1 MSAERIENTMRL
13 GERLRQERLRRH
25 LSQEA
30 LAEALGA
37 SPKSISRWEHD
48 QVVPQAYVRL
58 QLCRF
63 FGLPPEHLF
72 GDSEAQAL
80 PTRLWV
86 VPSPRN
92 PFFTGRE
99 ELLQQIHTSL
109 CVDHPAALGPSCALH
124 GLGGI
129 GKTHLAL
136 EYAYRHAPEY
146 AAVFWITAESAKTIL
161 TSFLTIAAMLQ
172 LPDQQEADQ
181 QRIIVAVQRWLT
193 THSGWLLIWDNLEE
207 MELLQRFLPP
217 ASRGAVLITTQR
229 QALGT
234 LAQGLELPTMTPEE
248 GMLLLL
254 RRAKVL
260 SPQVMS
266 EQMHQ
271 LAVSNPTEYAAAREL
286 VTVMGGL
293 PLALDQAGAYIEE
306 TGCNLSDYLQRY
318 ESQRAQLLER
328 RGTPGGDHPHSV
340 ASTFRLSSQRVE
352 RDHPAAAEVLRLC
365 AFLYAEAIPEELFVA
380 EGFQHE
386 AVEEPVAADSYQ
398 LDLTI
403 AALRTFS
410 LVQRHPETRTLSI
423 HRLVQAVIR
432 EEMSEQERE
441 MWQQRTLRLLD
452 ALFPEVTYEAW
463 RQCERLLPHVL
474 MCATPIP
481 DHGGNQELLKVLRKA
496 ADYLRERAQ
505 YEQAESL
512 YQRALRIW
520 KRPLEPEHPEVVH
533 ALFGLAL
540 LYSEQGKYEQAEPLY
555 QRALHIWEQTL
566 GPEHLEMARPLNG
579 LANLYSGQGKYEQAE
594 PLYQRALRIWEQ
606 TLGPEHPKVAYPL
619 HNLAL
624 LYFKQGEYEQAEPLY
639 QRALAIDEQAYG
651 PQHPDVAYPLHNLAD
666 LYVAQGKYEQAE
678 PLYRR
683 ALRIWEQALGPEHPQ
698 VAYPLSGLAT
708 LYREQGS
715 YEQAEPLYQRA
726 LAIREQHLGQQHRE
740 TAKSLADLARLYEKR
755 GNDEQAMSLLQ
766 RACSTFEQL
775 LGRAHPETTKAMSD
789 YHDLL
794 EQRKRATEGV
804 RRYSTSPDYRPAESQ
819 PQSPISLDLAPHPA
833 W

>member
-207 MELLQRFLPP
+207 MEFLQRFLPP

-432 EEMSEQERE
+432 EEMSEHERE
-441 MWQQRTLRLLD
+441 MWQQRMLRLLD

-474 MCATPIP
+474 MCATTIP

-505 YEQAESL
+505 YEQAEPL

-520 KRPLEPEHPEVVH
+520 K
-533 ALFGLAL
+533 
-540 LYSEQGKYEQAEPLY
+540 
-555 QRALHIWEQTL
+555 
-566 GPEHLEMARPLNG
+566 
-579 LANLYSGQGKYEQAE
+579 
-594 PLYQRALRIWEQ
+594 Q

-651 PQHPDVAYPLHNLAD
+651 PQHPDVAYPLYNLAN

-740 TAKSLADLARLYEKR
+740 TAKSLADLGRLYEKR
-755 GNDEQAMSLLQ
+755 GNDEQAMSVLQ

>member
-37 SPKSISRWEHD
+37 SPKSISRWENE
-48 QVVPQAYVRL
+48 QVVPQAYARL

-146 AAVFWITAESAKTIL
+146 AAVFWITAESAKTVL

-172 LPDQQEADQ
+172 LPEQQEADQ
-181 QRIIVAVQRWLT
+181 QRIIVAVQRWLA

-207 MELLQRFLPP
+207 MEFLQRFLPP

-234 LAQGLELPTMTPEE
+234 LAQGLELPTMTQEE
-248 GMLLLL
+248 GVLLLL

-260 SPQVMS
+260 SSQAMS

-271 LAVSNPTEYAAAREL
+271 LAMSKPPEYAAAREL

-386 AVEEPVAADSYQ
+386 AVEELAAADSYQ

-540 LYSEQGKYEQAEPLY
+540 LYSEQG
-555 QRALHIWEQTL
+555 
-566 GPEHLEMARPLNG
+566 
-579 LANLYSGQGKYEQAE
+579 
-594 PLYQRALRIWEQ
+594 
-606 TLGPEHPKVAYPL
+606 
-619 HNLAL
+619 
-624 LYFKQGEYEQAEPLY
+624 EYEQAEPLY

-740 TAKSLADLARLYEKR
+740 TAKSLADLGRLYEKR
-755 GNDEQAMSLLQ
+755 GNDEQAMSVLQ

>member
-48 QVVPQAYVRL
+48 QVVPQAYARL

-109 CVDHPAALGPSCALH
+109 CVDHLAALGPSCALH

-146 AAVFWITAESAKTIL
+146 AAVFWITAESAKTVL

-293 PLALDQAGAYIEE
+293 PLALDQAGAYVEE

-340 ASTFRLSSQRVE
+340 GSTFRLSSQRVE

-386 AVEEPVAADSYQ
+386 AVEELAAADSYQ

-520 KRPLEPEHPEVVH
+520 KRPLEPEHPEVAH
-533 ALFGLAL
+533 ALFGLAN
-540 LYSEQGKYEQAEPLY
+540 LYSEQGK
-555 QRALHIWEQTL
+555 
-566 GPEHLEMARPLNG
+566 
-579 LANLYSGQGKYEQAE
+579 
-594 PLYQRALRIWEQ
+594 
-606 TLGPEHPKVAYPL
+606 
-619 HNLAL
+619 
-624 LYFKQGEYEQAEPLY
+624 YEQAEPLY

-804 RRYSTSPDYRPAESQ
+804 RR
-819 PQSPISLDLAPHPA
+819 
-833 W
+833 

>member
-1 MSAERIENTMRL
+1 
-13 GERLRQERLRRH
+13 
-25 LSQEA
+25 
-30 LAEALGA
+30 
-37 SPKSISRWEHD
+37 
-48 QVVPQAYVRL
+48 
-58 QLCRF
+58 
-63 FGLPPEHLF
+63 
-72 GDSEAQAL
+72 
-80 PTRLWV
+80 
-86 VPSPRN
+86 
-92 PFFTGRE
+92 
-99 ELLQQIHTSL
+99 
-109 CVDHPAALGPSCALH
+109 
-124 GLGGI
+124 
-129 GKTHLAL
+129 
-136 EYAYRHAPEY
+136 
-146 AAVFWITAESAKTIL
+146 
-161 TSFLTIAAMLQ
+161 MLQ
-172 LPDQQEADQ
+172 LPERQDADQ

-207 MELLQRFLPP
+207 MEFLQRFLPP

-271 LAVSNPTEYAAAREL
+271 LAVSKPTEYAAAREL

-340 ASTFRLSSQRVE
+340 GSTFRLSSQRVE

-380 EGFQHE
+380 GGFQHE
-386 AVEEPVAADSYQ
+386 VAEELAAADSYQ

-432 EEMSEQERE
+432 EEMSEHERE
-441 MWQQRTLRLLD
+441 MWQQRMLRLLD

-474 MCATPIP
+474 MCATTIP

-520 KRPLEPEHPEVVH
+520 KQPLGPEHPQVAH
-533 ALFGLAL
+533 ALFGLAS

-555 QRALHIWEQTL
+555 QRALHIWEQPL
-566 GPEHLEMARPLNG
+566 GPEHPEMARPLNG

-594 PLYQRALRIWEQ
+594 PLYQRAL
-606 TLGPEHPKVAYPL
+606 
-619 HNLAL
+619 
-624 LYFKQGEYEQAEPLY
+624 
-639 QRALAIDEQAYG
+639 AIDEQAYG
-651 PQHPDVAYPLHNLAD
+651 PQHPDVAYPLYNLAN

-740 TAKSLADLARLYEKR
+740 TAKSLADLGRLYEKR

>member
-30 LAEALGA
+30 LAEAMGA

-58 QLCRF
+58 QLSRF

-207 MELLQRFLPP
+207 MELMQRFLPP

-380 EGFQHE
+380 VGFPHK
-386 AVEEPVAADSYQ
+386 AVEAPVAADSYQ

-520 KRPLEPEHPEVVH
+520 KQPLGPEHPQVAH

-540 LYSEQGKYEQAEPLY
+540 LYCEQAKYEQAEALY
-555 QRALHIWEQTL
+555 Q
-566 GPEHLEMARPLNG
+566 
-579 LANLYSGQGKYEQAE
+579 
-594 PLYQRALRIWEQ
+594 
-606 TLGPEHPKVAYPL
+606 
-619 HNLAL
+619 
-624 LYFKQGEYEQAEPLY
+624 
-639 QRALAIDEQAYG
+639 
-651 PQHPDVAYPLHNLAD
+651 
-666 LYVAQGKYEQAE
+666 
-678 PLYRR
+678 R

-794 EQRKRATEGV
+794 EQRKRAMEALP
-804 RRYSTSPDYRPAESQ
+804 YEQ
-819 PQSPISLDLAPHPA
+819 QEH
-833 W
+833 